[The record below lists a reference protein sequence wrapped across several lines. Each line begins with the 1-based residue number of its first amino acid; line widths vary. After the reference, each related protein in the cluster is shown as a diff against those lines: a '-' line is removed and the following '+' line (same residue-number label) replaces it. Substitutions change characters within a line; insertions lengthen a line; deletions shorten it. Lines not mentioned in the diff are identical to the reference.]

1 MFQKKKCK
9 NVPKRCGR
17 KSIRSLEEIEDELD
31 NLQLAYL
38 EEEDE
43 ARQMALVS
51 SFTRALQE
59 ATAVDH
65 RDRVAANVTI
75 HNWVRET
82 VRYE

>member
-9 NVPKRCGR
+9 NAHKRCGS
-17 KSIRSLEEIEDELD
+17 KNIRSIEEIEDELD
-31 NLQLAYL
+31 DLQLAYL

-43 ARQMALVS
+43 ARQMVLVS

-59 ATAVDH
+59 ATAVDQI
-65 RDRVAANVTI
+65 DRVAANVTI

-82 VRYE
+82 TRYE